1 MITFRSRNIRAAET
15 FLRSLFFV
23 AAFACAGR
31 VSYAQGVDT
40 TVEVPTTAHR
50 SALIEIPTAQN
61 PTASSD
67 NSIPMAGEYKST
79 KNVVEQEKPVFWS
92 WYTDVGYTSEYN
104 FRGTNLT
111 PNADGAVLGNVRVT
125 KWNFTLGLFGIHQ
138 LGDASSP
145 GWAIGEGGGGAT
157 QVTAAPDT
165 TSVPYTRFPRTTQ
178 TRFDE
183 L

>member
-1 MITFRSRNIRAAET
+1 MRPLKF
-15 FLRSLFFV
+15 FWRSLLFIT
-23 AAFACAGR
+23 AFACAGR
-31 VSYAQGVDT
+31 AGYSQSVDT
-40 TVEVPTTAHR
+40 VVEVPTTAHR

-92 WYTDVGYTSEYN
+92 WYTDVGYWSEYN

-111 PNADGAVLGNVRVT
+111 PNSDGAIFGNVRVT

-138 LGDASSP
+138 LRMLTVGLSAKV
-145 GWAIGEGGGGAT
+145 EG
-157 QVTAAPDT
+157 QEQPVQEVQRVQEIVRRWLPIRDFLRLF
-165 TSVPYTRFPRTTQ
+165 SVNSMS
-178 TRFDE
+178 
-183 L
+183 